1 MKIAIGCD
9 HIVTDVKMRISEHLK
24 DLGHEVIDFGTYD
37 KHRTHYPI
45 FGKLTAESVVKQEAD
60 LGVVLCG
67 TGVGI
72 SVSANKTPGAR
83 VALVRDTTSA
93 RIAKQQYNCNLI
105 AVGGAVTG
113 IDLIKNIVETFINT
127 AYTQSDENEALIRQI
142 DHVLES
148 EDVHY
153 TDDMFD
159 LYLEK
164 WNEGAYQD

>member
-1 MKIAIGCD
+1 M
-9 HIVTDVKMRISEHLK
+9 
-24 DLGHEVIDFGTYD
+24 
-37 KHRTHYPI
+37 
-45 FGKLTAESVVKQEAD
+45 TAESVVKQEAD

-127 AYTQSDENEALIRQI
+127 EYKHTDENEALIRQI

-164 WNEGAYQD
+164 WNQGAYQD